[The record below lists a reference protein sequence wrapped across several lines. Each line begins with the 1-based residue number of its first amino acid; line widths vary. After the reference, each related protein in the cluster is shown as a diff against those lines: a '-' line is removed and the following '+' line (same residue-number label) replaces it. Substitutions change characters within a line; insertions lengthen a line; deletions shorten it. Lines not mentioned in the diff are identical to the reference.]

1 MILRLIT
8 ALCLIP
14 AAVLPAQDG
23 LVSQKLSQNVL
34 VIKKGGANVTVI
46 CTDEGLVMVD
56 TFNSPGAARR
66 GRKLIEAFSDKPIR
80 YAINTHYHADH
91 SFGNQVFDDA
101 VIISTHDYARKA
113 TGRYSN
119 RDDDLQKGIDEM
131 KEQLKTAE
139 PGSEQA
145 EALAR
150 EIGLYRR
157 ILADSRG
164 FILIPPEIS
173 LKGSASLILGSR
185 TFNILYAG
193 TAHTHADLVVHV
205 PEENLL
211 VMGDIFWDR
220 YIPYI
225 DLHESD
231 PLGWIAFLNKLSKL
245 NKEIEYVVPGHGDVQ
260 GPEALTTMLRLMQKL
275 WDAVADAR
283 ESGLSLEQAKQE
295 IKLEEYS
302 GYARHP
308 GRVPMVVEA
317 CWRAMERGNAGKDQ

>member
-8 ALCLIP
+8 ALCLIS

-23 LVSQKLSQNVL
+23 LVSRKLSPNVL
-34 VIKKGGANVTVI
+34 VIKNGGANVTVI
-46 CTDEGLVMVD
+46 STDEGLVLVD
-56 TFNSPGAARR
+56 TFNSPGAAKR

-101 VIISTHDYARKA
+101 LIISTHDYAPRA
-113 TGRYSN
+113 TARYSN
-119 RDDDLQKGIDEM
+119 RDADLQQGITEM
-131 KEQLKTAE
+131 EEQLKTAE
-139 PGSEQA
+139 SGTEQA
-145 EALAR
+145 EALKR
-150 EIGLYRR
+150 EIALYHR

-164 FILIPPEIS
+164 FILTPPEIS
-173 LKGSASLILGSR
+173 LKGSATLTLGNR
-185 TFNILYAG
+185 TFHILYTG
-193 TAHTHADLVVHV
+193 SAHTHADLVVHV

-211 VMGDIFWDR
+211 VMGDLFWDR

-231 PLGWIAFLNKLSKL
+231 PLGWIAFLDKLSKL
-245 NKEIEYVVPGHGDVQ
+245 NNEIEYVVPGHGDVQ
-260 GPEALTTMLRLMQKL
+260 GPEALTTMLQLMQTL

-283 ESGLSLEQAKQE
+283 ESGLTLEQAKQE
-295 IKLEEYS
+295 IRLEEYS
-302 GYARHP
+302 DYARYP

-317 CWRAMERGNAGKDQ
+317 CWKAMERRDNGKNE